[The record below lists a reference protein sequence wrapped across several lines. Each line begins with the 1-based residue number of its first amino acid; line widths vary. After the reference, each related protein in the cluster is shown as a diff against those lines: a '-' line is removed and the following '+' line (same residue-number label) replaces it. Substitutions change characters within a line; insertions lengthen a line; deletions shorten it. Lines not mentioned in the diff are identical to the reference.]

1 MNEVEPD
8 QVQPIVAEPA
18 VATKPKPPSRS
29 HHKAP
34 AAKPSKVAT
43 KSAGPALTPEQEIA
57 ASIGKL
63 VNRTASDGVAAVQKV
78 AENFLEGLL
87 EYAHGDK
94 KK

>member
-1 MNEVEPD
+1 MDEVEPT
-8 QVQPIVAEPA
+8 QVAPVAVEPK
-18 VATKPKPPSRS
+18 KPAKSTRS
-29 HHKAP
+29 HHKAQ
-34 AAKPSKVAT
+34 AAKLSRVAA
-43 KSAGPALTPEQEIA
+43 KAAGPALTPEQEIA
-57 ASIGKL
+57 ASLGKL

>member
-1 MNEVEPD
+1 MTTDAVPSQAADEVEPKK
-8 QVQPIVAEPA
+8 PA
-18 VATKPKPPSRS
+18 KSTRS

-34 AAKPSKVAT
+34 VAKLSKVAT
-43 KSAGPALTPEQEIA
+43 KAAGPALTPEQEIA

-63 VNRTASDGVAAVQKV
+63 VNRTASDSLAAGKKV

-87 EYAHGDK
+87 EYVHGDK